1 MSRHEKPSAVLPA
14 SMPLLLCSRLQAA
27 ALLNV
32 GPSTFDKLRKANP
45 LLRPVQIGSRP
56 LWPLKNLMAFVD
68 ELIDADTSAAD
79 DVWASATA

>member
-1 MSRHEKPSAVLPA
+1 MSRHEKTSAVLPA
-14 SMPLLLCSRLQAA
+14 SMPLLLCSRVQAA

-32 GPSTFDKLRKANP
+32 GPSTFDKLRKVNP

-68 ELIDADTSAAD
+68 ELIDGGVSPD
-79 DVWASATA
+79 DPWAVTP

>member
-1 MSRHEKPSAVLPA
+1 MSRHEKSSSVLPA

-32 GPSTFDKLRKANP
+32 GPSTFDKLRKSNA
-45 LLRPVQIGSRP
+45 LLKPVQIGSRP

-68 ELIDADTSAAD
+68 ELIDGDASAD
-79 DVWASATA
+79 DPWSGARA